1 MKSGFTHEQNS
12 KANKVEW
19 YTPEY
24 LFRKLGIVFDLD
36 PAAPEGG
43 LSWIPV
49 RKFYSKKDD
58 GLIQPLISI

>member
-12 KANKVEW
+12 KAKKVEW

-36 PAAPEGG
+36 PTAPEGG